1 MRAVRSPQHYGL
13 DLKSSFTKGKSTLW
27 HDLPSP
33 KPFRFKKTEELLPFL
48 QSSTPARPK
57 TIAVDAPLT
66 FAAAGLFANRDLIAD
81 DISTLATVE
90 SWRKVNCWTT
100 RPWEKFVGQA
110 LLDDSLKNILWHEEV
125 RKNKRVVRKPVINV
139 KGYGGLDLSI
149 RGLWLRR
156 LLEGLGYTLTDACG
170 SKSLQLIEVHPAL
183 ALALWWQE
191 SRTGLFPSYK
201 SDWPNSVKPL
211 VELLK
216 EVDDRTPDEDAFA
229 NEDDLD
235 CFVAWLIAWFFHT
248 HNTTALGCVR
258 DGFVIVPRTPLAV
271 ALSERCGKGKAEMET
286 PRRPKKKTT

>member
-1 MRAVRSPQHYGL
+1 MAADQSRQHFGL
-13 DLKSSFTKGKSTLW
+13 DLKSSFTTGKSTLW
-27 HDLPSP
+27 HDLSPP

-48 QSSTPARPK
+48 QPDTPARPK

-66 FAAAGLFANRDLIAD
+66 FAAAELFANRESPAG
-81 DISTLATVE
+81 DISTLAAVE
-90 SWRKVNCWTT
+90 NWRKVNCWTT

-110 LLDDSLKNILWHEEV
+110 LLDDALKNVLWQEQA

-139 KGYGGLDLSI
+139 KGFGGLDLSI

-156 LLEGLGYTLTDACG
+156 LLEGLGFTLTDACG
-170 SKSLQLIEVHPAL
+170 SKPLQLIEVHPAL

-191 SRTGLFPSYK
+191 RRTGLFPNYK

-216 EVDDRTPDEDAFA
+216 EVNNRTPDEDAFA

-235 CFVAWLIAWFFHT
+235 CFVAWLTAWFFHENKT
-248 HNTTALGCVR
+248 VTLGCLR
-258 DGFVIVPRTPLAV
+258 DGFVVVPRTLLAV

-286 PRRPKKKTT
+286 PRRPKKKAT